1 MSTPYGSLHDDQSA
15 YGPRPGSVGS
25 GPAGYG
31 PPPGPGAYSAQ
42 PGPGAHSAPGV
53 PPLRGPHPAA
63 AYGDGSAGYWRASQ
77 DDKTLAL
84 LSHLG
89 ALLVS
94 AIVPLIIFL
103 IKKDDSPFVRE
114 HTRQS
119 LNLQIMLLIA
129 GFVSGLLMFVLIGFI
144 LLPLIVITGWVFQI
158 IAAVKA
164 YNGQMYRIPF
174 VIDIIR

>member
-1 MSTPYGSLHDDQSA
+1 MSTPYGSPHDDQSA

-31 PPPGPGAYSAQ
+31 PQPGPGAYGA
-42 PGPGAHSAPGV
+42 PGA

-144 LLPLIVITGWVFQI
+144 LLPLVVITGWVFQI

>member
-1 MSTPYGSLHDDQSA
+1 MRTAHPALRPCA
-15 YGPRPGSVGS
+15 GPTR
-25 GPAGYG
+25 
-31 PPPGPGAYSAQ
+31 PPPTET
-42 PGPGAHSAPGV
+42 AP
-53 PPLRGPHPAA
+53 RAT
-63 AYGDGSAGYWRASQ
+63 WRASQ

-144 LLPLIVITGWVFQI
+144 LLPLVVITGWVFQI

>member
-1 MSTPYGSLHDDQSA
+1 MSTPFSTPEDHPHAYGSQ
-15 YGPRPGSVGS
+15 PGAGGS
-25 GPAGYG
+25 GAPA
-31 PPPGPGAYSAQ
+31 A
-42 PGPGAHSAPGV
+42 
-53 PPLRGPHPAA
+53 PPLRGPHPDSAFR
-63 AYGDGSAGYWRASQ
+63 DGSAGYWRASQ

-94 AIVPLIIFL
+94 ALVPLIVFL
-103 IKKDDSPFVRE
+103 LKKDDSPFIRE

-129 GFVSGLLMFVLIGFI
+129 GFVSSLLMMVLIGFI
-144 LLPLIVITGWVFQI
+144 LLPLVIVTGWVFQI

-164 YNGQMYRIPF
+164 YRGEMYRIPF
-174 VIDIIR
+174 VIDIIK

>member
-1 MSTPYGSLHDDQSA
+1 A

-31 PPPGPGAYSAQ
+31 PQPGPGAYGA
-42 PGPGAHSAPGV
+42 PGA

>member
-1 MSTPYGSLHDDQSA
+1 MSTPFSTPGDHPHASGSQ
-15 YGPRPGSVGS
+15 PGVG
-25 GPAGYG
+25 GYG
-31 PPPGPGAYSAQ
+31 VPGA
-42 PGPGAHSAPGV
+42 
-53 PPLRGPHPAA
+53 PPLRGPHPDAA
-63 AYGDGSAGYWRASQ
+63 FGDGSAGYWRASQ

-94 AIVPLIIFL
+94 ALVPLIVFL
-103 IKKDDSPFVRE
+103 LKKDDSPFVRE

-129 GFVSGLLMFVLIGFI
+129 GFVSSLLMVVLIGFV
-144 LLPLIVITGWVFQI
+144 LLPLVVITGWVFQI

-164 YNGQMYRIPF
+164 YNGEMYRFPF
-174 VIDIIR
+174 VIDIIK